1 MATLP
6 FRSAVLSCKFD
17 DRSPTFENS
26 QDVGGK
32 LQYGRTTA
40 KATLPGCLFPESLRP
55 LFSSRSVDCSSSM
68 VEPHTL
74 APHSSAP
81 ASTALSKGAHSG
93 IYRAFAVITHSVSGL
108 SRADFMLNHK
118 RTAHDSPVPV
128 GCAVAQLF
136 EISSDDRSPTS
147 APHTSG
153 LSTCFHS
160 SVRGCAFWNYT
171 RFNAPSP

>member
-1 MATLP
+1 
-6 FRSAVLSCKFD
+6 
-17 DRSPTFENS
+17 
-26 QDVGGK
+26 
-32 LQYGRTTA
+32 
-40 KATLPGCLFPESLRP
+40 
-55 LFSSRSVDCSSSM
+55 M

-81 ASTALSKGAHSG
+81 ASTALSKGAHS
-93 IYRAFAVITHSVSGL
+93 
-108 SRADFMLNHK
+108 DFMLNHK

-153 LSTCFHS
+153 LSTCLHS
-160 SVRGCAFWNYT
+160 SARGCAFWNYT